1 MGPDILLIIL
11 GKNGEGNLEMVGF
24 KVKIRLN

>member
-11 GKNGEGNLEMVGF
+11 GKNGEDNLEMVDF

>member
-1 MGPDILLIIL
+1 MEPDILLIIL
-11 GKNGEGNLEMVGF
+11 GKNGEDNLEMVDF